1 VPSDA
6 GTVCCIEITG
16 AMDATT
22 IAALELEIRHVA
34 RRYDAE
40 IEDFRVKVRRRSG

>member
-1 VPSDA
+1 M
-6 GTVCCIEITG
+6 TG

-22 IAALELEIRHVA
+22 IAALELEVRRVA